1 MTTEGMPT
9 VVADPLPKGL
19 AVFRQFLAWVGRTEL
34 TLAIVAL
41 VVVVAL
47 SSAQAFLR
55 YFVGASLWWAQEVA
69 ENTIMISYFLGI
81 SYVFKTRQEIYVEFV
96 SSMTPMKVQLALYIL
111 EQILTL
117 IFAVA
122 ILWLVYLFS
131 PTLFNMRTPVL
142 RLPAIVTPAPLIL
155 SSAMIALTSIYYMAF
170 GVWSFRRGTE
180 GRLLTDIE
188 QKGLILSPWVE
199 EH

>member
-96 SSMTPMKVQLALYIL
+96 SGMTPMKVQLALYIL

>member
-1 MTTEGMPT
+1 MSAEGLPT
-9 VVADPLPKGL
+9 VVTEPLPKGL
-19 AVFRQFLAWVGRTEL
+19 AGFRQSHAWIGRTEL
-34 TLAIVAL
+34 TLAIAAL
-41 VVVVAL
+41 LVVVAL

-96 SSMTPMKVQLALYIL
+96 SGMTPIKVQLALYIL

-142 RLPAIVTPAPLIL
+142 RLPAIVTPGPLIF

-170 GVWSFRRGTE
+170 GIWSFRRGTE

-188 QKGLILSPWVE
+188 QKGLILSPWVGD
-199 EH
+199 H